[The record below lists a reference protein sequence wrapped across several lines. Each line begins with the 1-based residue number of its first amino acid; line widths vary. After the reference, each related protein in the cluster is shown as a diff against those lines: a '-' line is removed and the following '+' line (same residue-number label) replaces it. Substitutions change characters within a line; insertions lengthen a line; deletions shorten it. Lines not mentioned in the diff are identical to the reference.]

1 MKNVVKYLKYCVFP
15 FIFIYL
21 EVLYKISVGSKFSV
35 SFIYPVISALTL
47 GIFVHFLS
55 SQANDKINKIVGY
68 TLTVIVC
75 LMFCVQIIY
84 TNTFISP
91 FSLSIAFGGAEG
103 VVALTEFTDIALGAV
118 VSNMVWIIMAF
129 VPIMFLIFASRKL
142 KIFRRAGKRRKVKL
156 LIGGIL
162 VHIMGLLALLLSGSK
177 GYTPKVLYY
186 DRFVIDIAF
195 DKLGVITS
203 TKLDFKA
210 FSQSTS
216 DENLKWL
223 NDYIQA
229 CEPTMKNEYMG
240 MFEDY
245 NVILITAESF
255 SPWAVSEKYTPTLYK
270 LVNSGFV
277 FNNFYTHGYT
287 ATTVGE
293 YILCTGLL
301 PNGRGSASP
310 FDNTVNEENKYMG
323 MCMGCIMKNLGY
335 VTYAYHNHTYTCYNR
350 DETHPNMGYIYKG
363 YGNGLDVK
371 YTCPELDLDM
381 MEKSIDDYI
390 SEEHFHAYYMTVSGH
405 MNYTFF
411 GNMMAY
417 INKDAVADMD
427 DTEA

>member
-1 MKNVVKYLKYCVFP
+1 MKNVVKYLKYGVFP

-55 SQANDKINKIVGY
+55 SLANDKINKIVGY

-118 VSNMVWIIMAF
+118 VSNMVWIIMPF
-129 VPIMFLIFASRKL
+129 VPIAFLIFASRKL

-162 VHIMGLLALLLSGSK
+162 VHVMGLLALLLSGSK

-371 YTCPELDLDM
+371 YTCPESDLDM

-390 SEEHFHAYYMTVSGH
+390 SE
-405 MNYTFF
+405 
-411 GNMMAY
+411 
-417 INKDAVADMD
+417 
-427 DTEA
+427 